1 MPEARPTGKL
11 RVRAACDG
19 SGSRPGVTGVAPS
32 GAARPGRAARPGSRV
47 RILKFAVGPR
57 RTVPRLRP
65 SPASHGGD
73 QPSSPSP

>member
-19 SGSRPGVTGVAPS
+19 SGSRPRGAPRAV
-32 GAARPGRAARPGSRV
+32 GAARPGRGARPGSRV
-47 RILKFAVGPR
+47 RLPGLPVCPR

-65 SPASHGGD
+65 SPQGHGGD